1 MAYSKLVERFEQYLT
16 DRELRPGDKLP
27 GELELAKIFGVSR
40 GTIREIIVHLSL
52 LGILERKPN
61 SGTMIAEPDIAAI
74 GRNLAF
80 QIRWLGCGREELKA
94 TRMMLETSMIPEVLR
109 CITPAQ
115 IDRLTGIIDAMEK
128 KAEQVDEADALDLQ
142 FHLVLLEISDSK
154 LMLIFSQVL
163 TLLFNREHRQQ
174 FLNSEAV
181 RNSVSSHRQMLRAI
195 RGQDAG
201 QFKKLIEA
209 HIAPL

>member
-1 MAYSKLVERFEQYLT
+1 MAYSELIERFEQYLA
-16 DRELRPGDKLP
+16 DQQFRVGDKLP
-27 GELELAKIFGVSR
+27 GELELAEIFGVSR
-40 GTIREIIVHLSL
+40 GTIREIIVHFSL

-61 SGTMIAEPDIAAI
+61 RGTVIAEPDIAAI

-94 TRMMLETSMIPEVLR
+94 TRKMLETAMVPDLLR

-115 IDRLTGIIDAMEK
+115 FDRLTAIIDAMEK
-128 KAEQVDEADALDLQ
+128 AADRVDEADALDLQ
-142 FHLVLLEISDSK
+142 FHLVLMEISGSK

-163 TLLFNREHRQQ
+163 TLLFNREHRRK
-174 FLNSEAV
+174 FLNTAAV
-181 RNSVSSHRQMLRAI
+181 HKSISSHRQMLQAI
-195 RGQDAG
+195 REQDADK
-201 QFKKLIEA
+201 FKKLIEA